1 MKMEAAKKRI
11 SELRSLLTEA
21 NQAYYLKDDP
31 IYSDAEYDRLF
42 RELETLERE
51 HPELASKDSPTRR
64 VAAGVKVT
72 ANKPAASGS
81 SPLESAALTPL
92 PHREPMLSLAN
103 AMNTEEFL
111 EFHQRVVKLAGAA
124 PEYVVENKFDGLA
137 VEIIYRDGKLWGA
150 ATRGDGEIGENI
162 TQNALTI
169 KNLPKS
175 IADSKNAPREFEV
188 RGEVILRRAD
198 FEQLNRTRLEQEQAI
213 FANPRNAAAGSLRQI
228 DPKMTA
234 SRPLQFFV
242 YQVRSEH
249 PLPFDSHSGELKFLE
264 KNGFTTQ
271 SDTLK
276 SADPE
281 KIIGVYDRLN
291 ETRDEL
297 PYEIDGLVVK
307 VDSFELQKSLGVRA
321 RTPRWAVAV
330 KFPPREEFT
339 VLNGISV
346 QVGRTGALTPVA
358 ELEPVNI
365 GGVVVRRAT
374 LHNQDEIDRKDIRIG
389 DTVIVRRQGDVIPA
403 VVGVVEAKRTGKEKK
418 YKLPSECPECGT
430 KVIKE
435 SEDDAAVRCPNPR
448 CPAKLINRLKHF
460 VSRGAMDM
468 DSLGEKLLEQLLDK
482 GLVRN
487 PADLFRLNTKALS
500 ELDRMGEKSAAN
512 VVDAIRERRRIPF
525 HKLIFALGI
534 RHVGEQTAKVLARH
548 AGTMD
553 RLRKLT
559 AEELE
564 EVSDVGPKVAAS
576 IRAFFDDEDEQA
588 MIDDLFAQGVETI
601 APEPAARVEGGPF
614 AGKTVVL
621 TGTLTTMTREEA
633 KAQIEAL
640 GGTVSGSVSKKTDFV
655 VAGESAGSKLKK
667 AKDLGVAVIDEDKF
681 RRMTA

>member
-1 MKMEAAKKRI
+1 MNAAKKRI
-11 SELRSLLTEA
+11 SELRSLLTKA
-21 NQAYYLKDDP
+21 NEAYYLKDDP
-31 IYSDAEYDRLF
+31 ILSDAEYDRLF
-42 RELETLERE
+42 RELETLENE
-51 HPELASKDSPTRR
+51 HPELASNDSPTRR
-64 VAAGVKVT
+64 IAAGVKIT
-72 ANKPAASGS
+72 SPKGEAGGT
-81 SPLESAALTPL
+81 SPLHSPPLTPL
-92 PHREPMLSLAN
+92 AHREPMLSLAN
-103 AMNTEEFL
+103 AMNADEFL
-111 EFHQRVVKLAGAA
+111 EFHERVIKLIGSS

-137 VEIIYRDGKLWGA
+137 VEILYRDGKLWGA

-162 TQNALTI
+162 TQNAMTI
-169 KNLPKS
+169 KNLPKA
-175 IADSKNAPREFEV
+175 IASAKGLPQQFEV
-188 RGEVILRRAD
+188 RGEVILKRAD
-198 FEQLNRTRLEQEQAI
+198 FEELNRSRLEREEPI

-228 DPKMTA
+228 DAKVTA
-234 SRPLQFFV
+234 ERALQFFA
-242 YQVRSEH
+242 YQVRSEF
-249 PLPFDSHSGELKFLE
+249 PLPFDSHSGELDFLE
-264 KNGFTTQ
+264 KSGFTVQ

-276 SADPE
+276 TADPK
-281 KIIGVYDRLN
+281 KIIASYERLN
-291 ETRDEL
+291 ETRDDL

-307 VDSFELQKSLGVRA
+307 VDSFELQKNLGVRA

-330 KFPPREEFT
+330 KFPPREEYT

-403 VVGVVEAKRTGKEKK
+403 VVGVVESKRTGKEKK
-418 YKLPSECPECGT
+418 FKLPANCPECGT
-430 KVIKE
+430 AVQKE
-435 SEDDAAVRCPNPR
+435 STDDAAVRCPNPR

-468 DSLGEKLLEQLLDK
+468 DSLGEKLLEQLLER

-487 PADLFRLNTKALS
+487 PADLFRLTVEKLS
-500 ELDRMGEKSAAN
+500 ELDRMGTKSAAN
-512 VVDAIRERRRIPF
+512 VVEAVNERRRIAL

-548 AGTMD
+548 AGSMD
-553 RLRKLT
+553 RLRRMS

-564 EVSDVGPKVAAS
+564 EVPDVGPKVAAS

-588 MIDDLFAQGVETI
+588 MIDDLFAQGLEAVPPEK
-601 APEPAARVEGGPF
+601 APVAEGGPF

-621 TGTLTTMTREEA
+621 TGTLTRMTRDEA
-633 KAQIEAL
+633 KAQVEAL

-667 AKDLGVAVIDEDKF
+667 AQELGVPVLDEDEF
-681 RRMTA
+681 SRMIA